1 MASFRSEAGPNPC
14 RYCEH
19 RALGCHARCEAYLA
33 FARRRTA
40 EREERQRAG
49 GRASDLI
56 QYRLALKRRVDQRNG
71 HDGR

>member
-1 MASFRSEAGPNPC
+1 MPVLRASGAGLS
-14 RYCEH
+14 RQV
-19 RALGCHARCEAYLA
+19 RGLSG

-40 EREERQRAG
+40 EREERQRAA